1 MLGADVSLVE
11 ALCPGKQLIH
21 LSFGGFSVFLLRL
34 HPGLRFFHCR
44 LGGFQFCPVLQE
56 HLIDDTQIQL
66 AFSGQCLDGF
76 LLQGGDLLL
85 SIFKILLR
93 LLVGHLVGFLIPGA
107 GKLHKS
113 LLGNR
118 LQLGKEQP
126 DLIFNRLIQRSR
138 LVAALPITRSR
149 CGDFPV
155 AAIGFIVVDA
165 SAAVSQFSFLM
176 MMVVA
181 EPASA
186 VSAVDNARQQA
197 PGVRPEDHRL
207 AVVVLGRS
215 AFDRLLAPH
224 EQVFVDDL
232 QMVKRLRLHSLHVVN
247 ADVDRVVDDRPDACP
262 APETCSAFGLD
273 PFFIQVLRDPV
284 CAVPVIGQQVED
296 LFDDG
301 CFILVNDQIPHR

>member
-1 MLGADVSLVE
+1 
-11 ALCPGKQLIH
+11 
-21 LSFGGFSVFLLRL
+21 
-34 HPGLRFFHCR
+34 
-44 LGGFQFCPVLQE
+44 
-56 HLIDDTQIQL
+56 
-66 AFSGQCLDGF
+66 
-76 LLQGGDLLL
+76 
-85 SIFKILLR
+85 
-93 LLVGHLVGFLIPGA
+93 
-107 GKLHKS
+107 
-113 LLGNR
+113 
-118 LQLGKEQP
+118 
-126 DLIFNRLIQRSR
+126 
-138 LVAALPITRSR
+138 
-149 CGDFPV
+149 
-155 AAIGFIVVDA
+155 
-165 SAAVSQFSFLM
+165 
-176 MMVVA
+176 MVVA

-186 VSAVDNARQQA
+186 VSAVDDARQQA

-232 QMVKRLRLHSLHVVN
+232 QMVKRLRLDSLHMVN

-273 PFFIQVLRDPV
+273 PFFIQVLCDPV